1 MPAGPGEMGLGESIS
16 HLMGREGSFDEKIDA
31 ARFHKEKGNALLN
44 SGDYEDAL
52 RMYEAGL
59 KLVTFHERAM
69 AMVKLPPADLEA
81 IAAVRVPLLLN
92 AVLCE
97 LRMNPEEGN
106 GRLETAEER
115 IADVLKAQPQNTKA
129 LFRRAQLHGRAGEY
143 EESRAILER
152 LCRQDPHERAFRAEL
167 KDVASR
173 VKAAQSA
180 QKAFWSGALDRLD
193 VENRANDVEG
203 GLGAAVVSEP
213 ALIARLVAALRACVL
228 RLWPALLRRRRHEPG
243 DRE

>member
-1 MPAGPGEMGLGESIS
+1 MELGESLVPAGPGEMGLGESIS

-31 ARFHKEKGNALLN
+31 ARYYKAAGNALLN

-52 RMYEAGL
+52 RKYEAGL

-115 IADVLKAQPQNTKA
+115 IADVLKAQPSNIKA
-129 LFRRAQLHGRAGEY
+129 HYRKAQVHMLRLDLDRAQECLDAAAKLPEY
-143 EESRAILER
+143 ENS
-152 LCRQDPHERAFRAEL
+152 
-167 KDVASR
+167 
-173 VKAAQSA
+173 AAA
-180 QKAFWSGALDRLD
+180 RELDRK
-193 VENRANDVEG
+193 
-203 GLGAAVVSEP
+203 
-213 ALIARLVAALRACVL
+213 LRAL
-228 RLWPALLRRRRHEPG
+228 PRGQSEL
-243 DRE
+243 D

>member
-1 MPAGPGEMGLGESIS
+1 MELGESLVPAGPGEMGLGESIS

-31 ARFHKEKGNALLN
+31 ARYYKAAGNALLN

-52 RMYEAGL
+52 RKYEAGL

-115 IADVLKAQPQNTKA
+115 IADVLM
-129 LFRRAQLHGRAGEY
+129 R
-143 EESRAILER
+143 
-152 LCRQDPHERAFRAEL
+152 
-167 KDVASR
+167 
-173 VKAAQSA
+173 
-180 QKAFWSGALDRLD
+180 
-193 VENRANDVEG
+193 
-203 GLGAAVVSEP
+203 
-213 ALIARLVAALRACVL
+213 
-228 RLWPALLRRRRHEPG
+228 LRRRIPRRSSAARSCTG
-243 DRE
+243 ARASTRRRR